1 MRRKNIKKLCTL
13 LIFTLIIFS
22 SAKLQAK
29 DNMITYSRNPE
40 TEPISIYRITSEVEP
55 ISIY

>member
-13 LIFTLIIFS
+13 LIFTLTIFS

-40 TEPISIYRITSEVEP
+40 TEPISIY
-55 ISIY
+55 